1 MRTAYLLLFATAA
14 AGWAQTAQERGKRI
28 VMDSLA
34 ALGGD
39 KFLAVTDR
47 VERGQAF
54 SFYRD
59 EVSGLSEAVIYTRYL
74 DASAPGAGPL
84 RVRERQSFIRNKKEI
99 SAVLFTGGEG
109 YEITFRGAR
118 PLPDDTLERYR
129 YTTWRNVFY
138 ILRMRLNEPG
148 LVFESKGTE
157 IWMNQPVDVVDI
169 VDAENEVVTVYF
181 HQSTKMPVRQS
192 FYRRNPKTRER
203 IEEVTE
209 YGKFRDVGG
218 GVMWPLT
225 VMRTRDGDK
234 IYQMYADSVTV
245 EEKPSDSLFVLPTGI
260 KILKKL

>member
-1 MRTAYLLLFATAA
+1 MRTGFILLLAAA
-14 AGWAQTAQERGKRI
+14 AGWAQTAQETGKRI

-39 KFLAVTDR
+39 RFLAVTDR
-47 VERGQAF
+47 VESGQAY

-74 DASAPGAGPL
+74 AEATPNAGPL
-84 RVRERQSFIRNKKEI
+84 RLRERQSFTENKKEL
-99 SAVLFTGGEG
+99 SAVLFTGDQG
-109 YEITFRGAR
+109 YQINYAGAR
-118 PLPDDTLERYR
+118 PLSEDVVERYR
-129 YTTWRNVFY
+129 TTTWRNVFY

-148 LVFESKGTE
+148 LVFESRGMDV
-157 IWMNQPVDVVDI
+157 WMNQPVDVVDI
-169 VDAENEVVTVYF
+169 VDASNDVVTVYF
-181 HQSTKMPVRQS
+181 HQSTRMPVRQS

-218 GVMWPLT
+218 GVMWPYT
-225 VMRTRDGDK
+225 VMRTRDGEK

-245 EEKPSDSLFVLPTGI
+245 EKKLSDSLFVLPAGI